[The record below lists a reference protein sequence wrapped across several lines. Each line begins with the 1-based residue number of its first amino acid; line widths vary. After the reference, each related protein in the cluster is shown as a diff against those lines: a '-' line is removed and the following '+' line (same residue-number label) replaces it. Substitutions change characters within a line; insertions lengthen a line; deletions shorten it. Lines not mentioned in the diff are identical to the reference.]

1 MNLADAIRK
10 AAVAP
15 AVTEAISAGLHPF
28 SSLHGH
34 ADSAPLIDVEQLTR
48 EHHEIPE
55 EKSVHVEGSGLSTT
69 SGPGLIRLELFLP
82 PEQVNRLVRSVTA
95 AHHSVLTLREA
106 ASHLRISPARLE
118 EMAAEH
124 RVPAFKVDGRWR
136 FSRSRLD
143 EWVANE
149 WEKENAS

>member
-15 AVTEAISAGLHPF
+15 AVTEAISASLQEHPEPVTEPEPDLDLMEAVLATPIEAIET
-28 SSLHGH
+28 S
-34 ADSAPLIDVEQLTR
+34 PL
-48 EHHEIPE
+48 
-55 EKSVHVEGSGLSTT
+55 SGAST
-69 SGPGLIRLELFLP
+69 PGLIRLELFLP
-82 PEQVNRLVRSVTA
+82 PEQVSRIVKSVTA
-95 AHHSVLTLREA
+95 GHHSVLTLREA

-118 EMAAEH
+118 EMAVEH
-124 RVPAFKVDGRWR
+124 RIPAFQVDGRWR

-143 EWVANE
+143 EWVASNE